1 VSALNSLTLPPRSYR
16 VRCEHH
22 IYRFQVLDRGAAVAA
37 VVDLGCRIRGDSTHS
52 NEEKGVR

>member
-1 VSALNSLTLPPRSYR
+1 MSALNSSTLSPRSYR

-22 IYRFQVLDRGAAVAA
+22 IDRFQILDRGAAVAA
-37 VVDLGCRIRGDSTHS
+37 MIDLGCRIRGDSKHS